1 MSNEIHKLA
10 RKLARKQAEQRG
22 RRAEMF
28 AAWLLRF
35 KGYTILEERQ
45 KTPHGEVDLIALKGK
60 VLAIIEVK
68 QRPTLELAQQA
79 LHNADLS
86 RIEEAAY
93 YYQAKHTKWEN
104 KTIRFDAVFVMPSL
118 KIKHVKD
125 AWRGY

>member
-1 MSNEIHKLA
+1 MNKQT

-22 RRAEMF
+22 RRAETL

-35 KGYTILEERQ
+35 KGYKILEMRQ
-45 KTPHGEVDLIALKGK
+45 KTPHGEIDLIALRGNI
-60 VLAIIEVK
+60 LAIVEVK
-68 QRPTLELAQQA
+68 QRPTLELAQEA

-93 YYQAKHTKWEN
+93 HYQAKHTKWEN
-104 KTIRFDAVFVMPSL
+104 KTIRFDAVFVMPRL
-118 KIKHVKD
+118 KVTHVKD

>member
-1 MSNEIHKLA
+1 MS
-10 RKLARKQAEQRG
+10 RGTRRQAEQRG
-22 RRAEMF
+22 RRAEIF

-45 KTPHGEVDLIALKGK
+45 KTPHGEIDLIVLKGNI
-60 VLAIIEVK
+60 LAIVEVK
-68 QRPTLELAQQA
+68 QRPTLTLAQEA

-104 KTIRFDAVFVMPSL
+104 KSIRFDAVFVMQGL
-118 KIKHVKD
+118 RIKHVKD